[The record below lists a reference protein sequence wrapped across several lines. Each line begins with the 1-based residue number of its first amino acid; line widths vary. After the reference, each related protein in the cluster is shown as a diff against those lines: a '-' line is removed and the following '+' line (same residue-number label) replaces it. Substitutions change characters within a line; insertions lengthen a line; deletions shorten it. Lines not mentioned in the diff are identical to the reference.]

1 MRARI
6 GRSMSCSRVV
16 ECRCRSRQQ
25 MFWRREAGASISTDL
40 EASGDGRLVLYSST
54 RERERQ
60 GNKETSVPD
69 QRGSSHVTALEIGPI
84 RMDAAKLATE
94 GTSGHLCGL
103 LFTEHPRMRPWRRL
117 GSRAHESDRVL
128 GRSDRGVRGSAGSGV
143 HGRERQARTRIA
155 RRSGWV
161 RRETPDPPVSLSR
174 DASHGKRARRKLRR
188 DAGNARGAGARKRK
202 QWEAEVGWNASFGTK
217 RCACGLPERHRK
229 GRPHGSVRRRK
240 ASGTGG

>member
-6 GRSMSCSRVV
+6 GRSRLCPRVV

-40 EASGDGRLVLYSST
+40 EASGDGRLVPIVHARART
-54 RERERQ
+54 T
-60 GNKETSVPD
+60 GGKETSVPD

-94 GTSGHLCGL
+94 GTSGHLSGL

-117 GSRAHESDRVL
+117 GPRTHESDCVL
-128 GRSDRGVRGSAGSGV
+128 GRSDRGVRGSAGSGA
-143 HGRERQARTRIA
+143 HGRERHARTRIA

-174 DASHGKRARRKLRR
+174 EASRGKRARRKLRR
-188 DAGNARGAGARKRK
+188 DAGNARGAGARKRSSGK
-202 QWEAEVGWNASFGTK
+202 QKSVGTHRSNE

-229 GRPHGSVRRRK
+229 GSAHGSVRRRK
-240 ASGTGG
+240 ASGPGG